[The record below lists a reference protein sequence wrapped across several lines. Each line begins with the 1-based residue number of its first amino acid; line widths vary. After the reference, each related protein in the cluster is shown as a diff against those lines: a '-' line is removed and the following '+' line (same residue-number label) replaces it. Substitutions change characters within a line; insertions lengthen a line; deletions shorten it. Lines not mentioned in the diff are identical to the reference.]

1 MHAWFAFWRAG
12 NSGSR
17 AKQEA
22 GVAVEESRPQVRERS
37 RSRRLYRI
45 RLSRGKTT
53 AAEGPFAAELS
64 RSPTLSA
71 PLGLSPRAQPD
82 YSPVGKV
89 RQRDKQ
95 RDGDDRRKAPHRRTH
110 PFGRRSPHSNS
121 AREHGEGK
129 RNRPKKDQR
138 RPHRQIPQPRD
149 QIVRAQDESEH
160 ERSHAQHR

>member
-1 MHAWFAFWRAG
+1 MHAWFPFCRAA

-17 AKQEA
+17 AKQEG
-22 GVAVEESRPQVRERS
+22 GVDVEESRPQVRKRS
-37 RSRRLYRI
+37 RSWRLYRI
-45 RLSRGKTT
+45 RPSRGKIT
-53 AAEGPFAAELS
+53 ATEGPFAAELGS
-64 RSPTLSA
+64 SPTLSA

-110 PFGRRSPHSNS
+110 SFGRRSPHGNS
-121 AREHGEGK
+121 AREHCEGK
-129 RNRPKKDQR
+129 RNRPKKDQS
-138 RPHRQIPQPRD
+138 RPRRQIPQPRD

-160 ERSHAQHR
+160 ERNHAQHR